1 MDCKLQAKL
10 KNTCWPHAVW
20 QKGALMA
27 HIPLLTVMSHVAGE
41 FGCCVRWGKKVRL
54 LVACLLPFLWSILL
68 LYYTDHVCILII
80 EHLIM
85 NMRHLM
91 HSNYW
96 RGVNDITSSRRWHNN
111 LFLIR
116 SSSTNITLTTRWNN
130 ICYQG
135 STIDSVAW
143 LHVWKSG
150 SKDSVLEGLL
160 CNFAQTMYTMIVGD

>member
-1 MDCKLQAKL
+1 MSFLFCMNMCLLLVSRSRNITALSQRNYDVSSRCLLRDIIFWIVKFFQHPNSRPNLVMDCKLQAKL

-41 FGCCVRWGKKVRL
+41 FGCCVRWGKKVRF
-54 LVACLLPFLWSILL
+54 LVACLSALFWSILL
-68 LYYTDHVCILII
+68 LYYADHVCILII

-91 HSNYW
+91 RSNYW

-111 LFLIR
+111 
-116 SSSTNITLTTRWNN
+116 
-130 ICYQG
+130 
-135 STIDSVAW
+135 
-143 LHVWKSG
+143 
-150 SKDSVLEGLL
+150 
-160 CNFAQTMYTMIVGD
+160 